1 MCRDTPHEA
10 WAILWKTE
18 PRTIMPRIVKSRNL
32 CAPYKSLRS
41 KDVMKRAWRA
51 RNGGR
56 AGATTRRDLGVHDS
70 RTDAVRCES
79 RIASRSGM
87 VNPATS
93 AILKRAI
100 LRPVPEQPT
109 SAPSDAIL
117 IRRIARCLG
126 VAHSGAARALRP
138 RNDLLGVPGTVLAR
152 DRPRGV

>member
-18 PRTIMPRIVKSRNL
+18 PRNIMSRIANRRYLRVIKIFAFDKCDETGVPRTKR
-32 CAPYKSLRS
+32 RS
-41 KDVMKRAWRA
+41 GHA
-51 RNGGR
+51 R
-56 AGATTRRDLGVHDS
+56 TRRELGVHDFYA
-70 RTDAVRCES
+70 DAVCRKS

-117 IRRIARCLG
+117 
-126 VAHSGAARALRP
+126 LR
-138 RNDLLGVPGTVLAR
+138 
-152 DRPRGV
+152 